1 MRNMTFTDDRA
12 LMFGMGFTMLM
23 LILVFA
29 VLMLL
34 LIAVGIPWY
43 FVIVAVAGVVV
54 FQYFMADRILLSM
67 ADAREVTAEEEPK
80 LHSMI
85 ERLTALADVPK
96 PKKIAVIEQ
105 DAPNAFAAGRN
116 PDNALIA
123 VTRGLLSRVN
133 DQELE
138 SILAH
143 EVAHI
148 RNRDTVVMTLA
159 MIVTHLTQLLMFV
172 LRWSFVIVGAI
183 TAALMVFGSRNAIA
197 YIAVLLVAL
206 TLYLYMAIAYLVL
219 ATIHFFNYLFML
231 ALSRCREYA
240 ADRVGA
246 TLTGSPLQLA
256 NALHR
261 IDDEMNLFP
270 EDDLRKLQT
279 ANAFLIV
286 SAIRNSNFVMNLL
299 STHPNTDKRIAKL
312 RDMHRTME
320 SSTQ

>member
-1 MRNMTFTDDRA
+1 MRRMTFSDDRA

-23 LILVFA
+23 LILTFA
-29 VLMLL
+29 ILVLL
-34 LIAVGIPWY
+34 LISVGIPWY
-43 FVIVAVAGVVV
+43 LVIAAAVGVAV
-54 FQYFMADRILLSM
+54 FQYFMADQILLSM
-67 ADAREVTAEEEPK
+67 ADAREVTAEEEPR

-85 ERLTALADVPK
+85 ERLSALADIPK

-105 DAPNAFAAGRN
+105 DAPNALAAGRN
-116 PDNALIA
+116 PENAVIA
-123 VTRGLLSRVN
+123 VTRGLLRRVN

-159 MIVTHLTQLLMFV
+159 LIVTHLTQLLMFV
-172 LRWSFVIVGAI
+172 LRWSFVILGAI
-183 TAALMVFGSRNAIA
+183 TAALMAFGSRNAMA

-206 TLYLYMAIAYLVL
+206 TLYIYMAVAYLAL
-219 ATIHFFNYLFML
+219 AAIHFFNYLFTL
-231 ALSRCREYA
+231 ALTRCREYA

-246 TLTGSPLQLA
+246 TLTGSPLGLA

-261 IDDEMNLFP
+261 IDDDMELFP
-270 EDDLRKLQT
+270 EEDLRRLQT

-286 SAIRNSNFVMNLL
+286 SAIRKRNFVMNLL
-299 STHPNTDKRIAKL
+299 STHPSVEKRIAKL
-312 RDMHRTME
+312 RGMHREME